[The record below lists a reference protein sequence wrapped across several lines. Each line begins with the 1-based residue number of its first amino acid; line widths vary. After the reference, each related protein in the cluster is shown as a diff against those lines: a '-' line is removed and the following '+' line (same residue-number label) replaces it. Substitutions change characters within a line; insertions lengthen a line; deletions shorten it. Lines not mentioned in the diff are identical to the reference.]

1 MSRDPLTYTWW
12 LVARATGITALIAVS
27 VAVGTGLF
35 VATRGEPR
43 KPGAARVGFDLHRQL
58 AVIALV
64 ATMGHVAAL
73 VADPWLHA
81 GLIDVLVPG
90 TIAYRPVWVAAG
102 IVAAYLSFT
111 LGASYRLRA
120 RIGKRRWRTLHRL
133 NMAAY
138 ALIVVHV
145 LGAGSDAGTL
155 WLRGILLATFLP
167 ALFNLVLRLS
177 NPKPAPRPA
186 RRSPVTAALTE
197 R

>member
-12 LVARATGITALIAVS
+12 LIARATGITALIAVS
-27 VAVGTGLF
+27 AAVGTGLF

-43 KPGAARVGFDLHRQL
+43 KPGAARAGFDLHRHL

-64 ATMGHVAAL
+64 ATVGHAAAL

-81 GLIDVLVPG
+81 GLVDVLVPG
-90 TIAYRPVWVAAG
+90 TVAYRPVWVAAG

-133 NMAAY
+133 NLAAY
-138 ALIVVHV
+138 VLIVVHV

-167 ALFNLVLRLS
+167 ALFNLILRLS
-177 NPKPAPRPA
+177 NPKQPARRPPRPA
-186 RRSPVTAALTE
+186 AVALTE